1 MPVKGLIL
9 ANHGSGALLEVAN
22 RPILHHALDAMNAAG
37 VREVGVLGPAL
48 TEASVRASGTE
59 LRGVS
64 YLPAPRHPGVAAAL
78 LAAEPFVDG
87 SALFVQQGDGL
98 LVDDLGGLVGGI
110 ERDGQDALI
119 LVHRRERP
127 HRGDGPSSRRTDVA
141 GAQLFGA
148 RFLDVARGALERH
161 RESADLAP
169 VLADVRRSGGR
180 VETRLVDG
188 WRAYEGDP
196 DELLALNRQVLD
208 RLLGGSVDLPD
219 CRVQGRIV
227 VDPTASVHDT
237 VIHGPAVIGPGCTL
251 AGAFIGPYSAI
262 GRGVRIEGAEI
273 EDSIVLPGASIM
285 HIGGRISASVVGR
298 NARIF
303 RDFTL
308 PRALRLQ
315 VGDGARVALR

>member
-1 MPVKGLIL
+1 VAVKGLIL

-22 RPILHHALDAMNAAG
+22 RPILHHALDAMAAAG
-37 VREVGVLGPAL
+37 VREVAVLGPAS
-48 TEASVRASGTE
+48 TEASLRASGSDV
-59 LRGVS
+59 RGVS

-78 LAAEPFVDG
+78 LAAERFVDG
-87 SALFVQQGDGL
+87 SGLVVQQGDGL
-98 LVDDLGGLVGGI
+98 LVDDLGSLVGGL

-119 LVHRRERP
+119 LLHRRERP
-127 HRGDGPSSRRTDVA
+127 RRDVGQGTHTDVA
-141 GAQLFGA
+141 GAQLFGP
-148 RFLDVARGALERH
+148 RFVDVARGALERH
-161 RESADLAP
+161 RASGDLAP

-208 RLLGGSVDLPD
+208 RLLGGTVDLPD
-219 CRVQGRIV
+219 CRIQGRVV
-227 VDPTASVHDT
+227 VDPTASVRDT
-237 VIHGPAVIGPGCTL
+237 VIHGPAVIGAGCTL

-262 GRGVRIEGAEI
+262 GRSVRIEGAEI